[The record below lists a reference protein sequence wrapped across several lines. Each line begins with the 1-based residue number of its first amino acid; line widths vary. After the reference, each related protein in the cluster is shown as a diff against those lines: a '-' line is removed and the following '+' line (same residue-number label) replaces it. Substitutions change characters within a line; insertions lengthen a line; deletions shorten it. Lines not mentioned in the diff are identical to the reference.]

1 VNRAEPGPAAANRL
15 AYLWLALICLAALW
29 TFKAALGFEFIAIDD
44 SGNITLNPHMGPPSP
59 WNLPWMFTDVDYVR
73 RYIPL
78 GWLGFSAV
86 FAASGLSAEG
96 YHAAN
101 LVLHVANTVLLFSL
115 LLVALRRWSP
125 AGRDAWAVSC
135 AALGT
140 GLWALHPFRAESI
153 GWVSGMLYGQ
163 AGFFALLSVLA
174 YLRVGAHRAGSAG
187 RWVWLAAAA
196 LGFLASLLTYPIA
209 IGLVAT
215 YFIIDLADGRP
226 LRILREK
233 WLLILPAVL
242 VATVTVAVRYH
253 SNSLW
258 PAAPT
263 LSEFPVTARVMQ
275 GFYVFA
281 YYIWRTLMPD
291 HLTPAPTQLYEFHP
305 FGPVFLASAVLVLGL
320 TAALVLRPAWR
331 RGPLLAW
338 LAYLALLIPIAG
350 YTEHPHYANDRYSYL
365 PGMVMAAALALG
377 IARVARPVR
386 RAAVALVALVAA
398 GASAWA
404 AQQQLGIWRNSDT
417 VFISIIDGTP
427 NAIVRKQNFVRWA
440 HASANL
446 GRYATAK
453 ALLAERQRE
462 YPDSA
467 LTDKLEKATDAP
479 RGNPAFDQD
488 RPPEAGDEAPEASG
502 NLLIALEAAKGERTT
517 EAEEHFRRSLMISPA
532 YRDAQY
538 NYAMFLGLH
547 GRPREALH
555 LYYILAA
562 GKGRPGFKGEGRL
575 LSVIATAFWDRGEQ
589 ADARSAVS
597 RGLARAGDGADAAL
611 SSSLQRQ
618 AQEYG
623 AQTLPALRDSTIR

>member
-1 VNRAEPGPAAANRL
+1 MNRAEPAPAAGNRL
-15 AYLWLALICLAALW
+15 AYLWLALICVAALW
-29 TFKAALGFEFIAIDD
+29 TFRAALGFEFIAIDD
-44 SGNITLNPHMGPPSP
+44 SGNITLNPHMGPPSS

-86 FAASGLSAEG
+86 FAVSGLSAEG

-101 LVLHVANTVLLFSL
+101 LILHAANTALLFWVLLA
-115 LLVALRRWSP
+115 VLRRWNP
-125 AGRDAWAVSC
+125 GQVGAWGVSC
-135 AALGT
+135 AAIGA

-153 GWVSGMLYGQ
+153 GWISGMLYGQ

-174 YLRVGAHRAGSAG
+174 YLRVGTHPVGSAA
-187 RWVWLAAAA
+187 RWAWLAATA
-196 LGFLASLLTYPIA
+196 LGYLGSLLTYPIA

-226 LRILREK
+226 LWVVREK
-233 WLLILPAVL
+233 GLLILPAVL
-242 VATVTVAVRYH
+242 VAAITVAVRYH
-253 SNSLW
+253 ANSLW

-263 LSEFPVTARVMQ
+263 LAEFPVAARIMQ

-281 YYIWRTLMPD
+281 YYIWKTLVPQ

-305 FGPVFLASAVLVLGL
+305 FGPIFVASAALVLGL
-320 TAALVLRPAWR
+320 TVVLFLRPGWR

-350 YTEHPHYANDRYSYL
+350 YTEHPHYPNDRYSYL

-377 IARVARPVR
+377 AARVSRSR
-386 RAAVALVALVAA
+386 QRAVIAFAAILLAA
-398 GASAWA
+398 GSAWA
-404 AQQQLGIWRNSDT
+404 ARQQIGIWQNSDT
-417 VFISIIDGTP
+417 VFISIIEGTP

-440 HASANL
+440 HASGNL
-446 GRYATAK
+446 GREATAK
-453 ALLAERQRE
+453 AILAERKRE

-467 LTDKLEKATDAP
+467 LTDRIEQGADIP

-488 RPPEAGDEAPEASG
+488 LAPAWGSDAPEATG
-502 NLLIALEAAKGERTT
+502 HLKLALDAAKAERTG
-517 EAEEHFRRSLMISPA
+517 EAEAHFKRSLMIAPG

-547 GRPREALH
+547 GRPRESLH
-555 LYYILAA
+555 LYFILAS
-562 GKGRPGFKGEGRL
+562 GKGSGGFKGESTL
-575 LSVIATAFWDRGEQ
+575 LSVIARAFWNDGD
-589 ADARSAVS
+589 AANARSAVT
-597 RGLARAGDGADAAL
+597 RALGSAVRASDAAQEA
-611 SSSLQRQ
+611 SIERQ
-618 AQEYG
+618 AKDYG